1 MPCAAQ
7 HGDMQQREV
16 PADAD
21 DALAGRARLRQR
33 PAVLADDAVEHLL
46 DAAHV
51 RLGVLLGRQGDAVG
65 RGDVLVDQQAL
76 HDLGEAADVPRQAV
90 EQRGLGAGVAHVDR
104 GAEAVSVHGNTF
116 SRLSSASVQPRR

>member
-1 MPCAAQ
+1 
-7 HGDMQQREV
+7 MQQREV

-21 DALAGRARLRQR
+21 HALAGRPRLRQR
-33 PAVLADDAVEHLL
+33 PAVLAGDAVEHLL

-51 RLGVLLGRQGDAVG
+51 RLRMLLGRQGDAVG
-65 RGDVLVDQQAL
+65 RGDMLVDQEAL
-76 HDLGEAADVPRQAV
+76 HDLGEAADVARQAI
-90 EQRGLGAGVAHVDR
+90 EQRGPGSGVAHVDR